1 MHASRYNKLEYLIPP
16 YVYRKMNG
24 HRRKKKWG
32 AVIRGELV
40 APPAVDTS
48 TSELVGNS
56 ATKSAATL
64 VDNFFPS
71 LLTSHN
77 TQLRT
82 NFQSKTIEYYL
93 FYLVVHVYIR

>member
-1 MHASRYNKLEYLIPP
+1 MHASRYNKLEYLMPP
-16 YVYRKMNG
+16 YVYRQMNG

-40 APPAVDTS
+40 APPTVD

-64 VDNFFPS
+64 VDNFF
-71 LLTSHN
+71 
-77 TQLRT
+77 
-82 NFQSKTIEYYL
+82 YL
-93 FYLVVHVYIR
+93 Y